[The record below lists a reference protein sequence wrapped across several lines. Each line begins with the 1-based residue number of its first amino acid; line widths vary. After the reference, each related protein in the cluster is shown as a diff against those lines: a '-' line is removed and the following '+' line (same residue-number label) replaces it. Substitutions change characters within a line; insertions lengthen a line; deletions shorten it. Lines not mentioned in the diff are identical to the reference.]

1 MKERIGA
8 FASACMPNSML
19 SRVNDV
25 ILHARRN
32 PLNDSDLSHPRLKY
46 DVPYPGE
53 LSRWLIF
60 VKWLL
65 VIPHLI
71 VLAFL
76 GLAMAVTTFIAWFAI
91 LITGNYP
98 EGLWSFA
105 KMVLIWQA
113 RVSAYTGLMRDEYPP
128 FSTSEPYP
136 LTFDL
141 DYPQSLSRMM
151 IFIKWLLVIPHL
163 IALYF
168 LGMVASFITFIAF
181 FAILF
186 TKRYPE
192 SLFNFSVGYQRWS
205 YRVQTYYMLMTD
217 DYPPFTLNDELMG
230 PTGPALPASPTL
242 PAIGESRF

>member
-1 MKERIGA
+1 M
-8 FASACMPNSML
+8 SSC
-19 SRVNDV
+19 VNDV
-25 ILHARRN
+25 SLHAWRK
-32 PLNDSDLSHPRLKY
+32 PLNGPDLSHPRLKY
-46 DVPYPGE
+46 DVPYPEE

-65 VIPHLI
+65 AIPQFIILVFLGF
-71 VLAFL
+71 VLAI
-76 GLAMAVTTFIAWFAI
+76 TTFIAWFGI

-105 KMVLIWQA
+105 KTVLTWQA
-113 RVSAYTGLMRDEYPP
+113 RVGAYTGLMRDEYPP
-128 FSTSEPYP
+128 FSTSDSYP
-136 LTFDL
+136 VTFDL
-141 DYPQSLSRMM
+141 DYPEHLSRLM

-163 IALYF
+163 IVLYF
-168 LGMVASFITFIAF
+168 LSIVASFITFIAF

-192 SLFNFSVGYQRWS
+192 SLFNFTVGYQRWS

-230 PTGPALPASPTL
+230 PTGPALGSSPQP
-242 PAIGESRF
+242 PAIGEARF